1 MSFDFAEIYRSTRL
15 GLLTLAA
22 DLSDAEWMTLAPATP
37 EWTVKDLYGHLTGVA
52 ADLLAGNLEIVG
64 SDEWTA
70 RQVAARADHSPQEV
84 CAEWTAV
91 GPEVE
96 DRLVAIGS
104 PLSSMVIDVWH
115 HEQDV
120 RNVVDRTA
128 NRSGEGLR
136 LSLRAGN
143 AIGPKMEQ
151 AGLAALHLHTDGYDR
166 EFGVGEA
173 EVTVYG
179 QGVHGT
185 QIVPPDPAIR
195 LDRRCRAL
203 SADLQHLPTKVGR
216 PRRVISRR
224 FCVAIAPASPD
235 RPPRTRSTRSDLRR
249 RAHRS
254 HPGRAPTPPWQDRE
268 GAGQVPSSR
277 AVAMDLGIGT
287 RHDGG

>member
-120 RNVVDRTA
+120 RNAVDRTA

-173 EVTVYG
+173 EVTVSGNPYEMARAFMG
-179 QGVHGT
+179 RRSFH
-185 QIVPPDPAIR
+185 QIRQFDWTGDAEPY
-195 LDRRCRAL
+195 
-203 SADLQHLPTKVGR
+203 LP
-216 PRRVISRR
+216 IFSI
-224 FCVAIAPASPD
+224 F
-235 RPPRTRSTRSDLRR
+235 PPRSD
-249 RAHRS
+249 
-254 HPGRAPTPPWQDRE
+254 
-268 GAGQVPSSR
+268 
-277 AVAMDLGIGT
+277 DL
-287 RHDGG
+287 DE

>member
-1 MSFDFAEIYRSTRL
+1 MSFDFAEIYRATRL

-37 EWTVKDLYGHLTGVA
+37 EWTVKDVYGHLTGVA
-52 ADLLAGNLEIVG
+52 ADLLADNLEIVG

-70 RQVAARADHSPQEV
+70 LQVAARADHSPQEV
-84 CAEWTAV
+84 CAEWKAV

-96 DRLVAIGS
+96 GRLAAIGS

-166 EFGVGEA
+166 VFGIGNA
-173 EVTVYG
+173 EVTVSGNPYEMARAFMG
-179 QGVHGT
+179 RRSFQ
-185 QIVPPDPAIR
+185 QIRQFDWTGDPEPY
-195 LDRRCRAL
+195 
-203 SADLQHLPTKVGR
+203 LP
-216 PRRVISRR
+216 IFSI
-224 FCVAIAPASPD
+224 F
-235 RPPRTRSTRSDLRR
+235 PPRSD
-249 RAHRS
+249 
-254 HPGRAPTPPWQDRE
+254 
-268 GAGQVPSSR
+268 
-277 AVAMDLGIGT
+277 DLVE
-287 RHDGG
+287 